1 MEKLNG
7 VPLTDLD
14 AIRSI
19 TRADPTEVLV
29 NALNTWFGTV
39 MGASSFHADVHA
51 GDAPGI
57 IWEFSVITWS
67 LNVRSRLIRQVQL
80 CTDDAS

>member
-1 MEKLNG
+1 MEKLSG

-51 GDAPGI
+51 GGAPMRL
-57 IWEFSVITWS
+57 FCDLFLSTDLKSVS
-67 LNVRSRLIRQVQL
+67 SSGLSQQL
-80 CTDDAS
+80 L